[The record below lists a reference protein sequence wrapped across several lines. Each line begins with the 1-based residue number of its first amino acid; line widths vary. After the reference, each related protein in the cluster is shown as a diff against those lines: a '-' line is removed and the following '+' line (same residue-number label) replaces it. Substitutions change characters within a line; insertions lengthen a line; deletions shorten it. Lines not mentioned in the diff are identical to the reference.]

1 MPTLYVELAFV
12 INLSIKFNFNLEIKG
27 VMNYMYNN
35 LFVILGQID
44 ICGVRI
50 LTNI

>member
-1 MPTLYVELAFV
+1 MPTLYMELAFI

-27 VMNYMYNN
+27 VVNDMINN
-35 LFVILGQID
+35 LFIILGQID